1 MPNEKNCIH
10 VLRLGIFVWR
20 YMDKPNQKTTFSVE
34 LDALEASKLE
44 KIALET
50 SRSKGAVV
58 RRLLSLADLPEAKIL
73 LGQSLPSE
81 KQST

>member
-1 MPNEKNCIH
+1 
-10 VLRLGIFVWR
+10 
-20 YMDKPNQKTTFSVE
+20 MDKPNQKTTFSVE